1 MRPDATTRTA
11 PVRFATMTLPIAGL
25 LLMSVQPSAAQ
36 DARNAASDRGS
47 ACAGDNGGI
56 TLSPGFC
63 ATVFADNVGHARHMV
78 VAPNGVVYVNTW
90 SGRYYANTENAKAPD
105 GGFLL
110 ALQDTTGSGRA
121 DKVVRF
127 GPGVESGNAGGT
139 GIALYH
145 GALFAETN
153 DRIVRYAL
161 PPGAIAPTGAPEVV
175 VSGLP
180 LTGDHPMHPFK
191 IDAQGALYVDLGSAT
206 NACQRQNRI
215 PNSPDIQPCTELETR
230 AGIWRY
236 DANRTGQRF
245 SAAERFATG
254 LRNGEGIAFDAAGRI
269 FATQHGRDQL
279 RENWSALYTA
289 DQGANEPAEELVQ
302 LERGADFGWPYC
314 YFDLSQQKLVLAPEY
329 GGDGGKAIGPCADK
343 RAPVAAFPA
352 HWAPN
357 DLAIYDGQQF
367 PAPYRGG
374 AFIAFHGSW
383 NRAPS
388 PQGGYNVVFQPL
400 ADGKA
405 TGNYVVFA
413 DGFAGASKEPG
424 RAAHRP
430 SGLAVGPDGALYVSD
445 DQRGRIWRIVF
456 RGGTAVTAIAPAP
469 APAGGSASTAAA
481 GPPEGVHPD
490 AGSQIAS
497 LPVPAGA
504 TPADVALGSRIYGAG
519 TCAGCH
525 GSDAK
530 GTPLG
535 PDLTGAKWLWGDGS
549 VQSIAKI
556 ITDGVPNPK
565 EFRSPMPP
573 MGGTQLSASEVSAVA
588 DYIWALG
595 HGSGAS
601 TGQAR

>member
-1 MRPDATTRTA
+1 MRPDAATRTA
-11 PVRFATMTLPIAGL
+11 PVRLAAMTLPIAGV

-36 DARNAASDRGS
+36 DARNAASNTGS
-47 ACAGDNGGI
+47 TCAGDNGGI

-139 GIALYH
+139 GIALYN

-191 IDAQGALYVDLGSAT
+191 IDGQGGLYVDLGSAT

-215 PNSPDIQPCTELETR
+215 PNSPGIQPCTELETR

-236 DANRTGQRF
+236 DANRTGQQF
-245 SAAERFATG
+245 SPAERFATG
-254 LRNGEGIAFDAAGRI
+254 LRNGEGLAFDSAGRI

-279 RENWSALYTA
+279 RENWSALYTVE
-289 DQGANEPAEELVQ
+289 QGANGPAEELVQ

-329 GGDGGKAIGPCADK
+329 GGDGKAIGPCAGK

-400 ADGKA
+400 ADGKPS
-405 TGNYVVFA
+405 GNYVVFA

-445 DQRGRIWRIVF
+445 DQRARIWRIVF

-469 APAGGSASTAAA
+469 APAGGGTSTAAA

-490 AGSQIAS
+490 AGSQIAA

-504 TPADVALGSRIYGAG
+504 TPSDVALGSRIYGAG

-535 PDLTGAKWLWGDGS
+535 PDLTSAKWLWGDGS
-549 VQSIAKI
+549 VQSIAKV

>member
-1 MRPDATTRTA
+1 MRPDATTRTV
-11 PVRFATMTLPIAGL
+11 PVRLAAMTLPIAGV

-36 DARNAASDRGS
+36 DARNAASNTGS
-47 ACAGDNGGI
+47 TCAGDNGGI

-78 VAPNGVVYVNTW
+78 VAPNGVSMSTPGAAVITPTPRTPRRPTAASCWRCRTRPAAAAPTRSFASARVSRAAMPAGRESHSITARCSRRPTTVSSATPCRPARSRRPGRPRSSFRGCRSPATIPCIRSRSTGRAGCMSTSARPPMPA
-90 SGRYYANTENAKAPD
+90 SGRTE
-105 GGFLL
+105 FRIL
-110 ALQDTTGSGRA
+110 RA
-121 DKVVRF
+121 SSRARSSRR
-127 GPGVESGNAGGT
+127 GP
-139 GIALYH
+139 
-145 GALFAETN
+145 
-153 DRIVRYAL
+153 
-161 PPGAIAPTGAPEVV
+161 
-175 VSGLP
+175 VSGAMTP
-180 LTGDHPMHPFK
+180 TAPQF
-191 IDAQGALYVDLGSAT
+191 
-206 NACQRQNRI
+206 
-215 PNSPDIQPCTELETR
+215 SP
-230 AGIWRY
+230 
-236 DANRTGQRF
+236 
-245 SAAERFATG
+245 AERFATG
-254 LRNGEGIAFDAAGRI
+254 LRNGEGLAFDSAGRI

-279 RENWSALYTA
+279 RENWSALYTVE
-289 DQGANEPAEELVQ
+289 QGANGPAEELVQ

-329 GGDGGKAIGPCADK
+329 GGDGKAVGPCAGK

-400 ADGKA
+400 ADGRPS
-405 TGNYVVFA
+405 GNYVVFA

-445 DQRGRIWRIVF
+445 DQRARIWRIVF

-469 APAGGSASTAAA
+469 APAGGGTSTAAA

-490 AGSQIAS
+490 AGSQIAA

-504 TPADVALGSRIYGAG
+504 TPSDVHWAVGFTARAPAPAAMAPMPRARRWGRISPARNGCGAM
-519 TCAGCH
+519 AA
-525 GSDAK
+525 S
-530 GTPLG
+530 
-535 PDLTGAKWLWGDGS
+535 
-549 VQSIAKI
+549 
-556 ITDGVPNPK
+556 N
-565 EFRSPMPP
+565 RSPRSSPTACRIRRSSEARCRRWAGPSSRRQRCRPSRTTSGRSAMGAAPP
-573 MGGTQLSASEVSAVA
+573 PVRRA
-588 DYIWALG
+588 DE
-595 HGSGAS
+595 
-601 TGQAR
+601 

>member
-1 MRPDATTRTA
+1 
-11 PVRFATMTLPIAGL
+11 MTLPIAGL
-25 LLMSVQPSAAQ
+25 LLRSVQPSAAQ
-36 DARNAASDRGS
+36 DARNANAG
-47 ACAGDNGGI
+47 AGNVCAGDNGGI

-121 DKVVRF
+121 DKIVRF

-139 GIALYH
+139 GIALYN

-215 PNSPDIQPCTELETR
+215 PNSPGIQPCTELETR

-236 DANRTGQRF
+236 DANRTGQQF
-245 SAAERFATG
+245 SPAERFATG

-329 GGDGGKAIGPCADK
+329 GGDGKAVGPCAGK

-445 DQRGRIWRIVF
+445 DQRARIWRIVF

-535 PDLTGAKWLWGDGS
+535 PDLTSAKWLWGDGS
-549 VQSIAKI
+549 VQSIAKV

>member
-1 MRPDATTRTA
+1 MRPDAATRTA
-11 PVRFATMTLPIAGL
+11 PVRLAAMTLPIAGV
-25 LLMSVQPSAAQ
+25 LLMSVQPAAAQ
-36 DARNAASDRGS
+36 DARNANADAGNV
-47 ACAGDNGGI
+47 CAGDNGGI

-139 GIALYH
+139 GIALYN

-161 PPGAIAPTGAPEVV
+161 PTGAIAPTGAPEVV

-191 IDAQGALYVDLGSAT
+191 IDARGALFVDLGSAT

-215 PNSPDIQPCTELETR
+215 PNSPGIQPCTELETR

-236 DANRTGQRF
+236 DANRTGQQF
-245 SAAERFATG
+245 SPAERFATG
-254 LRNGEGIAFDAAGRI
+254 LRNGEGIAFDSAGRI

-279 RENWSALYTA
+279 RENWPALYTA
-289 DQGANEPAEELVQ
+289 EQGENEPAEELVQ
-302 LERGADFGWPYC
+302 LERGADYGWPYC
-314 YFDLSQQKLVLAPEY
+314 YFDLSQQKRVLAPEY
-329 GGDGGKAIGPCADK
+329 GGDGKAIGPCAEK

-357 DLAIYDGQQF
+357 DLAIYEAQQF

-383 NRAPS
+383 NRAPA

-400 ADGKA
+400 ADGKLS
-405 TGNYVVFA
+405 GNYVVFA
-413 DGFAGASKEPG
+413 DGFAGVVKEPG

-456 RGGTAVTAIAPAP
+456 RGGTAVTAIAPAQ
-469 APAGGSASTAAA
+469 APAGGRASTAAA

-490 AGSQIAS
+490 AGSQIAL

-535 PDLTGAKWLWGDGS
+535 PDLTASKWLWGDGS

>member
-1 MRPDATTRTA
+1 
-11 PVRFATMTLPIAGL
+11 MTLPIAGV

-36 DARNAASDRGS
+36 DARNAASNTGS
-47 ACAGDNGGI
+47 TCAGDNGGI

-139 GIALYH
+139 GIALYN

-191 IDAQGALYVDLGSAT
+191 IDGQGGLYVDLGSAT

-215 PNSPDIQPCTELETR
+215 PNSPGIQPCTELETR

-236 DANRTGQRF
+236 DANRTGQQF
-245 SAAERFATG
+245 SPAERFATG
-254 LRNGEGIAFDAAGRI
+254 LRNGEGLAFDSAGRI

-279 RENWSALYTA
+279 RENWSALYTVE
-289 DQGANEPAEELVQ
+289 QGANGPAEELVQ

-329 GGDGGKAIGPCADK
+329 GGDGKAVGPCAGK

-400 ADGKA
+400 ADGKPS
-405 TGNYVVFA
+405 GNYVVFA

-469 APAGGSASTAAA
+469 APAGGGTSTAAA

-490 AGSQIAS
+490 AGSQIAA

-504 TPADVALGSRIYGAG
+504 TPSDVALGSRIYGAG

-535 PDLTGAKWLWGDGS
+535 PDLTSAKWLWGDGS
-549 VQSIAKI
+549 VQSIAKV

>member
-11 PVRFATMTLPIAGL
+11 PVRFAAMTLPIAGL

-36 DARNAASDRGS
+36 DARNTASNSGS

-139 GIALYH
+139 GIALYN

-215 PNSPDIQPCTELETR
+215 PNSPGIQPCTELETR

-236 DANRTGQRF
+236 DANRTGQQF
-245 SAAERFATG
+245 SPAERFATG
-254 LRNGEGIAFDAAGRI
+254 LRNGEGIAFDSAGRI

-289 DQGANEPAEELVQ
+289 EQGANEPAEELVQ

-329 GGDGGKAIGPCADK
+329 GGDGGKAIGPCAGK

-490 AGSQIAS
+490 AGSQIAA

>member
-11 PVRFATMTLPIAGL
+11 PVRFAAMTLPIAGV

-36 DARNAASDRGS
+36 DARNANAG
-47 ACAGDNGGI
+47 AGNVCAGDNGGI

-110 ALQDTTGSGRA
+110 ALQDTTGSGSA

-139 GIALYH
+139 GIALYN

-215 PNSPDIQPCTELETR
+215 PNSPGIQPCTELETR

-236 DANRTGQRF
+236 DANRTGQQF
-245 SAAERFATG
+245 SPAERFATG

-289 DQGANEPAEELVQ
+289 EQGANEPAEELVQ

-490 AGSQIAS
+490 AGSQSAS

-573 MGGTQLSASEVSAVA
+573 MGGTQLSASEVSAVT